1 LYYVS
6 PDGKLMAVE
15 IATNPVFRAG
25 VPKGLFQAPPSAA
38 GNLVSS
44 SWDVTADGKRFL
56 FLAPSAQA
64 GQAPFTVVQNWQAAL
79 KK

>member
-1 LYYVS
+1 LYYVA

-25 VPKGLFQAPPSAA
+25 APKALFQTPLQSEVSAI
-38 GNLVSS
+38 VQ
-44 SWDVTADGKRFL
+44 SWDLTPDGKRFL
-56 FLAPSAQA
+56 FMAPSQQGA
-64 GQAPFTVVQNWQAAL
+64 APFTVVQNWQAGL